1 MTRWTVCALIVVGVL
16 CLPPGA
22 GIAVA
27 EESENGVKGL
37 PDDPVFLQW
46 LVPGDPGDETIREYW
61 ERATRGELSPEGMV
75 DLGTMLYRRGY
86 PKDAVRLYRKAL
98 DQDKNMYE
106 AWYRIG
112 VVEHRDRNYE
122 DARYAYKKC
131 LKILSGHGW
140 CNFYLGLLEEHTG
153 HPSKALEY
161 YANAYAAA
169 PELADPRV
177 NPDILYSK
185 IQIGAAIQ
193 QRDRRRFTESVPMP
207 YLEPSEVRSVQK
219 QYLPA
224 PTATPT
230 PLPTATVTETTQ
242 SSGASVGGAS
252 VAPSVA
258 PSAALRLLVGRPRV
272 EALPH
277 PGSGRVFPAR
287 PPVPHLACRRTPRT
301 ESDSPAVPVAAEV
314 VAAEVVVVP
323 TAAGGGACHR
333 RQRSD
338 RGGRPCRSGSWPL
351 SEVLARRSSRE
362 AR

>member
-1 MTRWTVCALIVVGVL
+1 MTRGTVCALIVVGVL

-22 GIAVA
+22 GIVVA
-27 EESENGVKGL
+27 EESKNDVKRL

-86 PKDAVRLYRKAL
+86 PKDAVRLYRNAL

-177 NPDILYSK
+177 NPDVLYSK

-193 QRDRRRFTESVPMP
+193 QRNRRRFTESVPMP

-219 QYLPA
+219 QYLPT

-230 PLPTATVTETTQ
+230 P
-242 SSGASVGGAS
+242 
-252 VAPSVA
+252 
-258 PSAALRLLVGRPRV
+258 
-272 EALPH
+272 
-277 PGSGRVFPAR
+277 
-287 PPVPHLACRRTPRT
+287 
-301 ESDSPAVPVAAEV
+301 
-314 VAAEVVVVP
+314 VP
-323 TAAGGGACHR
+323 TAAVKETTRGSTAPVGGAVGGTAASGGSSTGGGSVSPRVRSRIPGTATR
-333 RQRSD
+333 PTPAVPEDTPYGVRQPSGSGGSEGGGS
-338 RGGRPCRSGSWPL
+338 GGRSVSPEATLRPWWKTMP
-351 SEVLARRSSRE
+351 EWILAFV
-362 AR
+362 

>member
-1 MTRWTVCALIVVGVL
+1 MTRGTVCALIVVGVL

-27 EESENGVKGL
+27 EESENGGKGL

-131 LKILSGHGW
+131 LKVLSGHGW

-219 QYLPA
+219 QYLPT

-230 PLPTATVTETTQ
+230 PVPTATVTETTK
-242 SSGASVGGAS
+242 SSGASVGGAVGGAVGGTAAAS
-252 VAPSVA
+252 GGSSTDGGAASPRVRSRIPGTATRPTPSV
-258 PSAALRLLVGRPRV
+258 PEDTPYGVRQPG
-272 EALPH
+272 
-277 PGSGRVFPAR
+277 GSGG
-287 PPVPHLACRRTPRT
+287 
-301 ESDSPAVPVAAEV
+301 SGGSGS
-314 VAAEVVVVP
+314 
-323 TAAGGGACHR
+323 GGGGGTYG
-333 RQRSD
+333 S
-338 RGGRPCRSGSWPL
+338 GGRSVSPEATLRPWWKTMP
-351 SEVLARRSSRE
+351 EWILAFV
-362 AR
+362 